1 MERGQETGAGEA
13 GVLAGC
19 AWWEEAGESVV
30 GRNRGS
36 LSRAGWQGATAS
48 EAGASGEEGS
58 AGRGAAWAL
67 GSEGPCC

>member
-1 MERGQETGAGEA
+1 MCGKETRAGEA

-19 AWWEEAGESVV
+19 ARWKEAGESVV

-48 EAGASGEEGS
+48 KAGAAEEAGSRCFLGS
-58 AGRGAAWAL
+58 AL
-67 GSEGPCC
+67 